1 MASKDDNFNLKR
13 RAYIEF
19 RTKLRIQPVLTYKEL
34 QEVLCMDCPSRST
47 VERWAAR
54 FQSGNTDVSD
64 LPRSGRPVSVSTPE
78 NVALIESKVRED
90 KCITIEQLEQSMEIS
105 SGAIHSFLTTQLGF
119 RSICGKWVP
128 NNLGDQQKLA
138 RVKTAKKLLETYDG
152 CDPRR
157 LAEVIT
163 GDETWVYY
171 STPYSKYKM
180 RSWVRGDE
188 RPAQIPRPDFRKPKV
203 MYTIFFNSSGIV
215 LQIPSESGKTVNA
228 TFFTEKVLPSLI
240 KNVEELRPKAK
251 MRGIKLLID
260 NASSHTTK
268 LTKNFLES
276 EGLDL
281 LPHPP
286 YSPDLAP
293 CDFWLFPK
301 LKIYLQS
308 REF

>member
-1 MASKDDNFNLKR
+1 
-13 RAYIEF
+13 
-19 RTKLRIQPVLTYKEL
+19 
-34 QEVLCMDCPSRST
+34 MDCPSRST
-47 VERWAAR
+47 VEQWAAR

-105 SGAIHSFLTTQLGF
+105 SGAIHSILTTQLGF

-128 NNLGDQQKLA
+128 HNLGDQQKLA

-188 RPAQIPRPDFRKPKV
+188 RPTQIPRPDFRKPKV
-203 MYTIFFNSSGIV
+203 MYPIFFNSSGIV
-215 LQIPSESGKTVNA
+215 LQIPSESGKTVSA
-228 TFFTEKVLPSLI
+228 TFFTEKVLPNLI
-240 KNVEELRPKAK
+240 KNAEELRAKAK
-251 MRGIKLLID
+251 TRGIKLLID
-260 NASSHTTK
+260 NASSHTAK

-281 LPHPP
+281 LPRPP

-293 CDFWLFPK
+293 SDFWLFPK
-301 LKIYLQS
+301 LKIYLQAGNLS
-308 REF
+308 RNKPSGRPCTTASNPSPKKSTEMHS